1 MDMRDHLPLLRSH
14 LVETTSLQEELTQL
28 SWFGK
33 VTLKKMIKNLLKIL
47 VPNKVTTSKLEVF
60 HQSHKK
66 DHQLPNDLLLLL
78 INRLEGRMLLHPKDL
93 VGLLLLI

>member
-1 MDMRDHLPLLRSH
+1 MDMRDHLLLLRSH

-33 VTLKKMIKNLLKIL
+33 VTLKKMIKNLSKIS

-60 HQSHKK
+60 HQSLKK